1 MEEKKDN
8 LWIIGILT
16 VFVVS
21 ILFIVALYVIYKQN
35 YANSLTL
42 SNSSVVVSAL
52 FSAFAF
58 AGIIITVLL
67 QRKELELQ
75 RKELR
80 SSTEQLKAQK
90 DEFHTQN
97 DTIKLQRFE
106 NTFFQMI
113 SLHHDIVN
121 SISYIEKY
129 NRKTYS
135 SVNNSSSLIDVV
147 RGPQELTSEEA
158 ERNLIGRGV
167 FEYSYIQV
175 SKQLNTLT
183 DIVLVNKTYLEYYR
197 EFQNSFGHYFR
208 NLYRI
213 IKLVEQTDFT
223 FDEKYSYTS
232 IIRAQLSDFEL
243 LCLYYNCLSEKGVKK
258 FKPFI
263 EKYTIFKNLPKNNL
277 ANSIHITYYAESAFE
292 KKKIDKQ

>member
-8 LWIIGILT
+8 LWIIGIITIFT
-16 VFVVS
+16 VL
-21 ILFIVALYVIYKQN
+21 ILFIITLYFVYNQK
-35 YANSLTL
+35 YANPTTL
-42 SNSSVVVSAL
+42 NDSSVVVSAL

-58 AGIIITVLL
+58 AGIIVTVLL

-80 SSTEQLKAQK
+80 STTEQLKAQK

-106 NTFFQMI
+106 NTFFQLI

-121 SISYIEKY
+121 SISYVVKY

-135 SVNNSSSLIDVV
+135 SVNNSSSFIDVM

-158 ERNLIGRGV
+158 ERIIIGRGV
-167 FEYSYIQV
+167 FEYYYLQLSN
-175 SKQLNTLT
+175 QLNTFDDLT
-183 DIVLVNKTYLEYYR
+183 LINKTYLEYYS

-213 IKLVEQTDFT
+213 IKLVEQTEFSFED
-223 FDEKYSYTS
+223 KYSYTS

-243 LCLYYNCLSEKGVKK
+243 LCLFYNCLCENGVKN

-263 EKYTIFKNLPKNNL
+263 EKYTIFKNLPKDKL
-277 ANSIHITYYAESAFE
+277 ANINHKTYYSENAFD
-292 KKKIDKQ
+292 KKKIDEL

>member
-8 LWIIGILT
+8 LLIIGIVTAFT
-16 VFVVS
+16 VFT
-21 ILFIVALYVIYKQN
+21 IFIIFLYVVYKQHN
-35 YANSLTL
+35 ANLTTL
-42 SNSSVVVSAL
+42 SDSSVVVSAL

-58 AGIIITVLL
+58 AGIIVTVLL

-129 NRKTYS
+129 TRKTYKS
-135 SVNNSSSLIDVV
+135 NNNSTSLIDYMK
-147 RGPQELTSEEA
+147 GPEELSAEEA
-158 ERNLIGRGV
+158 ERNLTGRDV
-167 FEYSYIQV
+167 FQFCFIKMSEN
-175 SKQLNTLT
+175 LNAQK
-183 DIVLVNKTYLEYYR
+183 DIVSIGKVYLEYYT

-213 IKLVEQTDFT
+213 LKLVDQTNFS
-223 FDEKYSYTS
+223 FEEKYSYTS

-243 LCLYYNCLSEKGVKK
+243 LCLFYNCLSKNGVDN
-258 FKPFI
+258 FKPLI
-263 EKYTIFKNLPKNNL
+263 ENYAIFKNLPEDELLNDSHK
-277 ANSIHITYYAESAFE
+277 SYYKASAFKRNITE
-292 KKKIDKQ
+292 IR